1 MTLLFTLC
9 SYIVDY
15 AFVIVL
21 LKNLT
26 TATTTTTTTILYFL
40 VFQFLNF
47 SVVGSVQ

>member
-26 TATTTTTTTILYFL
+26 TATTTTTTILYFL